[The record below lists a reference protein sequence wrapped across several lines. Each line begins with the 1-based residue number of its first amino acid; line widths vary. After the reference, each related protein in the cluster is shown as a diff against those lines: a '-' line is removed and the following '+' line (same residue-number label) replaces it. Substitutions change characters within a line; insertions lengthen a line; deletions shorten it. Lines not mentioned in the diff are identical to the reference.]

1 MRLMLSTGVILTTD
15 NMVIA
20 QQYKNNGAVEYN
32 DTPKSAEI
40 NDTPANTEDNKPK
53 QRQTRKKSE

>member
-40 NDTPANTEDNKPK
+40 HAQTNTDNKPK
-53 QRQTRKKSE
+53 QRQVRKKSE

>member
-32 DTPKSAEI
+32 DTPKSDEI
-40 NDTPANTEDNKPK
+40 NDTPTNTEDNKPK
-53 QRQTRKKSE
+53 QRQARKKSE

>member
-32 DTPKSAEI
+32 DTLKSAEI
-40 NDTPANTEDNKPK
+40 HTQTNTEDNKPK
-53 QRQTRKKSE
+53 HRQVRKKSE